1 MKGVLEITSYLIFLD
16 SSYWVHMSSVELE
29 TFKTADEIMF
39 ANGDGLSV
47 IMNGLQI
54 VDLAMPQLN
63 GN

>member
-29 TFKTADEIMF
+29 TFKAADEIMF